1 MISTLPLPPACSLA
15 PHAAAR
21 AVPRLP
27 AALSLRAL
35 PGGGGSL
42 RPAGQG
48 AGADAGAAG
57 PGLVQVAL
65 VGVWV
70 ARASAKSSLPADLPA
85 ASASA
90 ACYPRRECPRSMP
103 MLPPCQHRPPC
114 PPSLAYRRYVASTII
129 GATTLQ
135 QLAENIAAFE
145 LDLDPATLA
154 AVDAIH
160 MSNRNPNVTD

>member
-1 MISTLPLPPACSLA
+1 
-15 PHAAAR
+15 
-21 AVPRLP
+21 
-27 AALSLRAL
+27 
-35 PGGGGSL
+35 
-42 RPAGQG
+42 
-48 AGADAGAAG
+48 
-57 PGLVQVAL
+57 
-65 VGVWV
+65 
-70 ARASAKSSLPADLPA
+70 
-85 ASASA
+85 
-90 ACYPRRECPRSMP
+90 
-103 MLPPCQHRPPC
+103 MLPPCQHCPPC